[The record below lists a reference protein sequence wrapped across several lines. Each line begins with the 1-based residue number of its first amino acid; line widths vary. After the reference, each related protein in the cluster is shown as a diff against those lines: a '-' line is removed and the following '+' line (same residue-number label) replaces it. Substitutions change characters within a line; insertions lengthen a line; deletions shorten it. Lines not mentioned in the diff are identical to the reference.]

1 MLDTQ
6 DTAAAATATSFK
18 PSIGSLSQDGRL
30 YRIAILD
37 RGANVYIVN
46 DAIRPRIVK
55 SRLPR
60 PFDCIILGD
69 KKYFLEAIVDAVV
82 ILTIADRITRKLTL
96 LEARLIPEFFTSLVS
111 LQILNKKG
119 IYYNT
124 RN

>member
-1 MLDTQ
+1 M
-6 DTAAAATATSFK
+6 
-18 PSIGSLSQDGRL
+18 
-30 YRIAILD
+30 AILN

-60 PFDCIILGD
+60 PFDYIISGD
-69 KKYFLEAIVDAVV
+69 KKYFLEAIVDIVV
-82 ILTIADRITRKLTL
+82 ILTIADRIIRKLTL

-124 RN
+124 RNWPNRLIKGEAHEFPKL